1 MTGRIVLSVGMPRA
15 GSGWYYNLTHDLL
28 LAAGF
33 SDARLIRQR
42 FRLQNILTEVNL
54 NIGALTARRL
64 LLVAVPAVLGHTF
77 AIKAHAGPTSLAGY
91 SFRLGLIQPTYIYR
105 DPRDAL
111 LSTYEYGQRARQDN
125 RDNAFARLTT
135 VEQAVDFMK
144 EYVSISEA
152 WLECPAA
159 LHVRYENLL
168 KNYEEEVDRL
178 LSFLKL
184 DASQPAVRCVIDNYH
199 PDRSR
204 SGQKGL
210 HLAKGKIGRF
220 REAFTA
226 GQKQQ
231 FIHEFGDYLER
242 MHYPL

>member
-42 FRLQNILTEVNL
+42 FRLQNVLTEVNL

-64 LLVAVPAVLGHTF
+64 LLVAIPALLGNTF
-77 AIKAHAGPTSLAGY
+77 AIKAHAGSTSLARY

-111 LSTYEYGQRARQDN
+111 LSAYEYGQRSRRDN

-135 VEQAVDFMK
+135 IQQAVDFMK
-144 EYVSISEA
+144 DYVRISEA

-159 LHVRYENLL
+159 LHVRYESLL
-168 KNYEEEVDRL
+168 QNYEEEVDRL

-184 DASQPAVRCVIDNYH
+184 DASQPALRCVVDKYR
-199 PDRSR
+199 PDRSG

-210 HLAKGKIGRF
+210 HLVKGKIGRF

-226 GQKQQ
+226 VQKQQ
-231 FIHEFGDYLER
+231 FIHEFGDYLEK
-242 MHYPL
+242 MHYHL

>member
-42 FRLQNILTEVNL
+42 FRLQNVLTEVNL

-64 LLVAVPAVLGHTF
+64 LLVAIPALLGNSF
-77 AIKAHAGPTSLAGY
+77 AIKAHAGPTSLAGH

-111 LSTYEYGQRARQDN
+111 LSAYEYGQRARRDN
-125 RDNAFARLTT
+125 RDNVFARLSTIQ
-135 VEQAVDFMK
+135 QAVDFMK
-144 EYVSISEA
+144 DYVRISEA

-159 LHVRYENLL
+159 LHVRYESLL
-168 KNYEEEVDRL
+168 QNYEEEVDRL

-184 DASQPAVRCVIDNYH
+184 DASQPALRCVVDKYR
-199 PDRSR
+199 PDRSG

-220 REAFTA
+220 RDAFTA
-226 GQKQQ
+226 EQQ
-231 FIHEFGDYLER
+231 QQLIHEFGSYLEK
-242 MHYPL
+242 MHYLL

>member
-42 FRLQNILTEVNL
+42 FRLQNVLTEVNL

-64 LLVAVPAVLGHTF
+64 LLVAIPALLGNTF
-77 AIKAHAGPTSLAGY
+77 AIKAHAGSTSLARY

-111 LSTYEYGQRARQDN
+111 LSAYEYGQRARRDN

-135 VEQAVDFMK
+135 IQQTVDFMK
-144 EYVSISEA
+144 DYVRISEA

-159 LHVRYENLL
+159 LHVRYESLL
-168 KNYEEEVDRL
+168 QNYEVEVDRL

-184 DASQPAVRCVIDNYH
+184 DASQPALRCVVDKYR

-210 HLAKGKIGRF
+210 HLVRGKIGRF

-226 GQKQQ
+226 EQKQQ
-231 FIHEFGDYLER
+231 LIHEFGDYLEK
-242 MHYPL
+242 MHYHL